1 MCVTNL
7 TMNNKPVI
15 KPTDCDKERKRGHDL
30 SQKYDC
36 KVLRAQGCYIQQNQV
51 KCKGSIALSS
61 KVFNDAVSFPSS
73 SISCT
78 QTINRDGAA
87 NPALRA
93 DDAQLL

>member
-1 MCVTNL
+1 MANL
-7 TMNNKPVI
+7 KKKCLPVI
-15 KPTDCDKERKRGHDL
+15 QPTVCDKEIVTDYNVSR
-30 SQKYDC
+30 KYDC
-36 KVLRAQGCYIQQNQV
+36 KYLTVQGCYIQQNQV
-51 KCKGSIALSS
+51 KCKGNIALSS
-61 KVFNDAVSFPSS
+61 TVFNDAVSFPSS

>member
-1 MCVTNL
+1 MKRV
-7 TMNNKPVI
+7 PVI
-15 KPTDCDKERKRGHDL
+15 KPSDCDKQRVTYCYV
-30 SQKYDC
+30 SQKCDC
-36 KVLRAQGCYIQQNQV
+36 NILRAQVCYVQHNQV
-51 KCKGSIALSS
+51 KCKGSIAVSS

>member
-1 MCVTNL
+1 MKRV
-7 TMNNKPVI
+7 PVI
-15 KPTDCDKERKRGHDL
+15 KPTDCDKERVTGYDV

-36 KVLRAQGCYIQQNQV
+36 IVLRAQDCYIQQNQV

-78 QTINRDGAA
+78 QTINRDGAG

>member
-1 MCVTNL
+1 MKCILVLKT
-7 TMNNKPVI
+7 
-15 KPTDCDKERKRGHDL
+15 TDCDKKKRVTYCDV
-30 SQKYDC
+30 SQKHDC
-36 KVLRAQGCYIQQNQV
+36 KILRAQGCYVQQNQV
-51 KCKGSIALSS
+51 KCKGTIALSS